1 MKYRFKHIVEYG
13 VVRLLYLALNILP
26 ACVAMRVGIGLAWLA
41 HGLARSRVK
50 TAQARIREV
59 FGSQMP
65 EAEVRR
71 IAWISLRNT
80 FLNGVEIMRM
90 ARINR
95 AWVESH
101 IAQYNEIDPL
111 RDHLRSG
118 RGAILVVPHMGNWD
132 LAGVALKSMGLPVFF
147 VVGHQKNPL
156 TDAFLNRMRAGP
168 GIETISRHDGPLRKV
183 IRHLRAGKL
192 LAIMT
197 DVRSRSPGVSV
208 RFLGK
213 DANVTGGL
221 GLFARQAGVP
231 VFPAV
236 TVREGVSK
244 HRWKVFEP
252 IFPDVTV
259 EKGEDARRITQK
271 VMDMYDRAIRA
282 QPEQYFWY
290 NKRWVLEPYRSA
302 ETIGKASPSIP
313 GTATPHAMSFLG

>member
-1 MKYRFKHIVEYG
+1 MKYRCKHIAEYG
-13 VVRLLYLALNILP
+13 AVRLLYLALNILP
-26 ACVAMRVGIGLAWLA
+26 ACVALRVGISLAWLA
-41 HGLARSRVK
+41 QGVARSRVK
-50 TAQARIREV
+50 TAHARIREV
-59 FGSQMP
+59 FGTQMP

-80 FLNGVEIMRM
+80 FLNGVEVMRM
-90 ARINR
+90 ARMDR

-101 IAQYNEIDPL
+101 IAQYNEIEPL

-132 LAGVALKSMGLPVFF
+132 LGGVASKRMGLPVFF
-147 VVGHQKNPL
+147 IVGHQKNPL
-156 TDAFLNRMRAGP
+156 TDAFLNRLRAGP

-183 IRHLRAGKL
+183 IRHLREGKV

-213 DANVTGGL
+213 EANVTGGL
-221 GLFARQAGVP
+221 GLFARQADVP

-244 HRWKVFEP
+244 HRWKVFDP
-252 IFPDVTV
+252 IFPDATV
-259 EKGEDARRITQK
+259 EKGEDVRRITQA
-271 VMDMYDRAIRA
+271 VMDIYDRAVRE

-290 NKRWVLEPYRSA
+290 NKRWVLEPYQAA
-302 ETIGKASPSIP
+302 ETIGNTPLSIPATATSPSV
-313 GTATPHAMSFLG
+313 SCLG